1 MVDFILNLL
10 LWTCALYGLIE
21 IIKNIYYIFS
31 CTNLKTDGISLI
43 VACKNQE
50 NNIKENQNTEDENW
64 IDEVNQTIEIK
75 RTDEYF
81 EKEKNKEKKVKTKK
95 KQANSAKNIPT
106 NTENEENRDLW
117 PDDWEDE

>member
-1 MVDFILNLL
+1 MNEDERIVCPGMKEEDTEENSLRPK
-10 LWTCALYGLIE
+10 W
-21 IIKNIYYIFS
+21 
-31 CTNLKTDGISLI
+31 LKDYTGQSK
-43 VACKNQE
+43 V
-50 NNIKENQNTEDENW
+50 KENQNTEDENW

-81 EKEKNKEKKVKTKK
+81 EKEKNKDKKVKTKK